1 MQIGKTEKNEQHSAK
16 ADVELDMY
24 ADDFGD
30 KEKDKLEEAGPS
42 QSAEENNGDKT
53 EAKVLQWEF
62 KWSQD
67 NEEIQGPFST
77 EQMNKWS
84 NEGYFKTGVWVR
96 KYGESSNFYT
106 SNRIDFDL
114 YL

>member
-1 MQIGKTEKNEQHSAK
+1 
-16 ADVELDMY
+16 MY

-30 KEKDKLEEAGPS
+30 KEKEKLDEAGPS
-42 QSAEENNGDKT
+42 QPVEEANGDKT
-53 EAKVLQWEF
+53 EEKVLQWEF

-67 NEEIQGPFST
+67 NDEIQGPFTT

-96 KYGESSNFYT
+96 KCGESSNFYT